1 MATDSIKSIE
11 ELIGR
16 LRNDIGGWAHAW
28 FRGEPGDSSTPLL
41 PKLYRDQYDENQL
54 LQFFRM
60 KAPTYAVA
68 DTPDRKATDQWLFL
82 AQHVGLPTR
91 LLDWTE
97 STLVALHFALLEKNP
112 VVWALNPIEL
122 NKLSINEHSELTGTD
137 AFPLTWFVPGDD
149 RVNIGNINIRGAWER
164 DSVGVDNPVAVHPT
178 NIHPRMSAQRSCF
191 TVHGKRKDGL
201 NTLAQDVV
209 KRYAI
214 EETVKSQMRR
224 DLCMLGID
232 HSLVFPDLDGLAREL
247 RDRCKHKPS

>member
-1 MATDSIKSIE
+1 
-11 ELIGR
+11 
-16 LRNDIGGWAHAW
+16 
-28 FRGEPGDSSTPLL
+28 
-41 PKLYRDQYDENQL
+41 
-54 LQFFRM
+54 M
-60 KAPTYAVA
+60 KAPNYAVA

-97 STLVALHFALLEKNP
+97 SALVALHFALLEKNP

-122 NKLSINEHSELTGTD
+122 NKLSIGSGFESTGTD
-137 AFPLTWFVPGDD
+137 AFPLTWFAPPGDTI
-149 RVNIGNINIRGAWER
+149 NIGNINIRGAWEQ

-191 TVHGKRKDGL
+191 TVHGKQKKGL
-201 NTLAQDVV
+201 NVLAQAVV
-209 KRYAI
+209 RRYAI
-214 EETVKSQMRR
+214 DETAKSQMQT

-247 RDRCKHKPS
+247 GERCKRNLG